1 MPVGTSDGGGRLTR
15 GPRRGTGIE
24 VLNESRFKKRYGNK
38 NTNKEDR
45 VGLEENKVKGTPREK
60 GRK

>member
-1 MPVGTSDGGGRLTR
+1 MPVATSDGGGNLTR

-24 VLNESRFKKRYGNK
+24 VLNESRIKKRYGKRDLNEK
-38 NTNKEDR
+38 DQA
-45 VGLEENKVKGTPREK
+45 GLEENRIKGTPREK